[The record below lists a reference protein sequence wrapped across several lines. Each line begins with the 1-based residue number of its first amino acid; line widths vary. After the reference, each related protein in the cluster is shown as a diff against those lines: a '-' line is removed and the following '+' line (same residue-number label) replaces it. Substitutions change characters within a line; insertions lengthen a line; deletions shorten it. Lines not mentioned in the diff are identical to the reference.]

1 MCPPDR
7 SAHPHCTEHR
17 RCHPLPVCHACTLW
31 AEHTTCAP
39 PSPETTPHSTAS
51 EGFIGTCSQA
61 ELPCPWLGCTDPFL
75 GTLPAPRAQTGQLQP
90 SAARLCRSIQGS
102 GMPGG
107 LGVPI
112 ILPSFLAPGHP
123 DRARQATA
131 CPLLSLS
138 PQPGKHTYGAERVG
152 ASLELHVEDICKPAH
167 TWSVRASM
175 RWSVVGVCKDTCMC
189 LGTCCAKGPRWV
201 TLGKPAGCLPAATQP
216 LWQAGVQ
223 QEPAWRG
230 AAGSAYL
237 GRGCWRSGAGSP
249 PAGHSPPPAWVR
261 RGWQGVGRCPRG
273 RACAW
278 IRREC

>member
-1 MCPPDR
+1 MVCVPQIAVPTLTALSTGGAIPYPKHPP
-7 SAHPHCTEHR
+7 A
-17 RCHPLPVCHACTLW
+17 CHACTLW
-31 AEHTTCAP
+31 AEHTACAP

-90 SAARLCRSIQGS
+90 SAARLCRSIRGS

-112 ILPSFLAPGHP
+112 ILPPFLAPGHP

-152 ASLELHVEDICKPAH
+152 ASLELRVEDICKPAH
-167 TWSVRASM
+167 TWSVRPSM
-175 RWSVVGVCKDTCMC
+175 CWSVVGVCKDARMC

-201 TLGKPAGCLPAATQP
+201 TLGAEHPQEAGRLPAYCHTAPVVGRGPAGACPERGSRQRLPRKGMLA
-216 LWQAGVQ
+216 
-223 QEPAWRG
+223 
-230 AAGSAYL
+230 
-237 GRGCWRSGAGSP
+237 
-249 PAGHSPPPAWVR
+249 
-261 RGWQGVGRCPRG
+261 
-273 RACAW
+273 
-278 IRREC
+278 